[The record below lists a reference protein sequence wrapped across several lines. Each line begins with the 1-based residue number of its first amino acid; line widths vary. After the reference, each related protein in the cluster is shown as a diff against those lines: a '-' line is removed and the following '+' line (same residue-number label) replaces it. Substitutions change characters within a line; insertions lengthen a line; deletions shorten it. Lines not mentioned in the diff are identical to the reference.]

1 MWNLHGHL
9 TPPIVQQNE
18 TQVTPSNSPL
28 PYVTDQRAL
37 ESLCH
42 TLRQSPRLALDTEFV
57 GEDTFVPRL
66 ELIQV
71 ATATTAAVIDFPAV
85 QAGGS
90 LDVFWELICDAK
102 IEKIVHAGRQDLD
115 LFAIHAGQIPKP
127 FFDTQIAAAMV
138 GYGAQVAYANLVQR
152 LHGTKLAKAHTFTN
166 WSARPLSDDQIAYA
180 LEDVEFLLS
189 IHTHLQNRLNTLG
202 RSEWVSEEFARLET
216 AIGEK
221 SREPQERYQR
231 IRGWDTLKPK
241 GAAVLREVA
250 VWREAEARRRNVP
263 RGRVMRDEV
272 LLQLAR
278 HPPKSVNDLRG
289 LRGVHSSDVDRHG
302 GQILATITSALALP
316 PSAWPEVPRER
327 KPDPE
332 STGILELLQ
341 AVLKARAAEEGI
353 APTMLATSADLQTL
367 VDAKQSR
374 TTLDVPILRGWRR
387 QLAGD
392 LLLQVLDGAVT
403 ITVDRTSGALR
414 MTQGRPGANEPSSD
428 PPCLTTT
435 SS

>member
-1 MWNLHGHL
+1 
-9 TPPIVQQNE
+9 
-18 TQVTPSNSPL
+18 VTSAHPSL

-85 QAGGS
+85 QATRS
-90 LDVFWELICDAK
+90 LDVFWELICDTK

-166 WSARPLSDDQIAYA
+166 WSARPLSEDQIAYA

-189 IHTHLQNRLNTLG
+189 IHTHLQNRLSTLG

-221 SREPQERYQR
+221 GREPQERYQR

-241 GAAVLREVA
+241 GAAVLRELA
-250 VWREAEARRRNVP
+250 AWREAEARRRNVP

-289 LRGVHSSDVDRHG
+289 LRGVHSSDIDRHG
-302 GQILATITSALALP
+302 GHILASITSALALP
-316 PSAWPEVPRER
+316 TSAWPEVPSDR

-332 STGILELLQ
+332 STGIVELLQ
-341 AVLKARAAEEGI
+341 AVLKARAAEQGI

-374 TTLDVPILRGWRR
+374 TALDVPILRGWRR

-392 LLLQVLDGAVT
+392 LLLQVLDGTVT

-414 MTQGRPGANEPSSD
+414 MTPGRPQTNEPSQIL
-428 PPCLTTT
+428 PA
-435 SS
+435 

>member
-1 MWNLHGHL
+1 M
-9 TPPIVQQNE
+9 
-18 TQVTPSNSPL
+18 TPSNSPL

-189 IHTHLQNRLNTLG
+189 IHSHLQNRLNILG

-250 VWREAEARRRNVP
+250 IWREAEARRRNVP

-374 TTLDVPILRGWRR
+374 TALDVPILRGWRR

-392 LLLQVLDGAVT
+392 LLLQVLDGT
-403 ITVDRTSGALR
+403 IIISVDRTSGALR
-414 MTQGRPGANEPSSD
+414 MTQGRLQANEPSQIL
-428 PPCLTTT
+428 PA
-435 SS
+435 

>member
-1 MWNLHGHL
+1 MSSRHGRQ
-9 TPPIVQQNE
+9 TPPTTQQNE
-18 TQVTPSNSPL
+18 TCVTPNP
-28 PYVTDQRAL
+28 PMQYVTDQCAL
-37 ESLCH
+37 EALCL

-57 GEDTFVPRL
+57 GEDTFIPRL

-85 QAGGS
+85 QASGS
-90 LDVFWELICDAK
+90 LDAFWELICDAK

-115 LFAIHAGQIPKP
+115 LFATHAGQIPRP

-152 LHGTKLAKAHTFTN
+152 LHGTKLEKAHTFTN

-189 IHTHLQNRLNTLG
+189 IHTHLQDRLSTLG
-202 RSEWVSEEFARLET
+202 RLEWVSEEFARLEM
-216 AIGEK
+216 AVGEK

-241 GAAVLREVA
+241 GAAVLRELA
-250 VWREAEARRRNVP
+250 AWREAEARRRNVP

-278 HPPKSVNDLRG
+278 HPPKSVHELRG
-289 LRGVHSSDVDRHG
+289 LRGVHSSEVDRQG
-302 GQILATITSALALP
+302 EQLLATITSALALP

-332 STGILELLQ
+332 STGIVELLQ

-353 APTMLATSADLQTL
+353 APTMLATSSDLQML
-367 VDAKQSR
+367 VEAKQNR

-414 MTQGRPGANEPSSD
+414 MTTGSSSK
-428 PPCLTTT
+428 T

>member
-1 MWNLHGHL
+1 MLSLHGHQ

-18 TQVTPSNSPL
+18 PLVTPSNPSL

-85 QAGGS
+85 QASGS
-90 LDVFWELICDAK
+90 LDVFWELICDIK

-189 IHTHLQNRLNTLG
+189 IHTHLQNRLSTLG

-221 SREPQERYQR
+221 GREPQERYQR

-241 GAAVLREVA
+241 GAAVLRELA
-250 VWREAEARRRNVP
+250 AWREAEARRRNIP

-289 LRGVHSSDVDRHG
+289 LRGVHSSDIDRHG
-302 GQILATITSALALP
+302 GQILASITSALALP
-316 PSAWPEVPRER
+316 TSAWPEVPSER

-332 STGILELLQ
+332 STGIVELLQ
-341 AVLKARAAEEGI
+341 AVLKARAAEQGI
-353 APTMLATSADLQTL
+353 APTILATSADLQTL
-367 VDAKQSR
+367 VDAKQGR
-374 TTLDVPILRGWRR
+374 TALDVPILRGWRR

-414 MTQGRPGANEPSSD
+414 MTQGRLQTNESSQIL
-428 PPCLTTT
+428 PA
-435 SS
+435 

>member
-1 MWNLHGHL
+1 
-9 TPPIVQQNE
+9 
-18 TQVTPSNSPL
+18 VTPSNPSL

-85 QAGGS
+85 QATGS

-189 IHTHLQNRLNTLG
+189 IHSHLQNRLNTLG
-202 RSEWVSEEFARLET
+202 RSEWVSEEFARLEA

-221 SREPQERYQR
+221 SREPHERYQR

-241 GAAVLREVA
+241 GAAVLRELA

-302 GQILATITSALALP
+302 GQILASITAALALP
-316 PSAWPEVPRER
+316 TSAWPEVPSER

-332 STGILELLQ
+332 STGIVELLQ
-341 AVLKARAAEEGI
+341 AALKARAAEQGI
-353 APTMLATSADLQTL
+353 APTMLATSADLQLL
-367 VDAKQSR
+367 VDARQSR
-374 TTLDVPILRGWRR
+374 TALDLPILRGWRR

-392 LLLQVLDGAVT
+392 LLLQVLDGAIT

-414 MTQGRPGANEPSSD
+414 MTQGRLPANEPSQVL
-428 PPCLTTT
+428 PT
-435 SS
+435 

>member
-1 MWNLHGHL
+1 MSSRHGRQ
-9 TPPIVQQNE
+9 TPPTTQQSE
-18 TQVTPSNSPL
+18 TRVTPNP
-28 PYVTDQRAL
+28 PMQYVTDQRAL
-37 ESLCH
+37 EALCL

-57 GEDTFVPRL
+57 GEDTFIPRL

-71 ATATTAAVIDFPAV
+71 ATATTAAIIDFPAV
-85 QAGGS
+85 QTSGS
-90 LDVFWELICDAK
+90 LDAFWELICDGK

-115 LFAIHAGQIPKP
+115 LFATHAGQIPKP

-152 LHGTKLAKAHTFTN
+152 LHGTKLEKAHTFTN

-189 IHTHLQNRLNTLG
+189 IHTHLQDRLSTLG
-202 RSEWVSEEFARLET
+202 RLEWVIEEFARLET
-216 AIGEK
+216 AVGEK

-241 GAAVLREVA
+241 GAAILRELA
-250 VWREAEARRRNVP
+250 AWREAEARRRNVP

-278 HPPKSVNDLRG
+278 HPPKSMHELRG
-289 LRGVHSSDVDRHG
+289 LRGVHSSEVDRQG
-302 GQILATITSALALP
+302 EQLLATITSALALP

-332 STGILELLQ
+332 STGIVELLQ

-353 APTMLATSADLQTL
+353 APTMLATSSDLQIL
-367 VDAKQSR
+367 VEAKQNR
-374 TTLDVPILRGWRR
+374 TALDVPILRGWRR
-387 QLAGD
+387 QLVGD

-414 MTQGRPGANEPSSD
+414 ITTGSSSKA
-428 PPCLTTT
+428 

>member
-1 MWNLHGHL
+1 MWSLRDPPTIL
-9 TPPIVQQNE
+9 TIQPNE
-18 TQVTPSNSPL
+18 RPVTPKPPML
-28 PYVTDQRAL
+28 YVTDQSAL
-37 ESLCH
+37 EALCQ

-85 QAGGS
+85 QAKGS
-90 LDVFWELICDAK
+90 LDAFWELICDTK

-115 LFAIHAGQIPKP
+115 LFATHAGQIPKP

-189 IHTHLQNRLNTLG
+189 IHTHLQDRLSSLG
-202 RSEWVSEEFARLET
+202 RLEWVGEEFARLET
-216 AIGEK
+216 AVGEK

-241 GAAVLREVA
+241 GAAVLRELA
-250 VWREAEARRRNVP
+250 AWREAEARRRNVP

-278 HPPKSVNDLRG
+278 HPPKSVSELRG
-289 LRGVHSSDVDRHG
+289 LRGVHSSEVDRHG
-302 GQILATITSALALP
+302 EQLLGTITSALALP
-316 PSAWPEVPRER
+316 PTSWPEVPRER
-327 KPDPE
+327 NPDPE
-332 STGILELLQ
+332 STGIVELLQ

-353 APTMLATSADLQTL
+353 APTMLATSSDLQTL
-367 VDAKQSR
+367 VEAKQNR
-374 TTLDVPILRGWRR
+374 ATLDVPILRGWRR

-392 LLLQVLDGAVT
+392 LLLKVLDGAVT
-403 ITVDRTSGALR
+403 ITVDRTSGALK
-414 MTQGRPGANEPSSD
+414 MAQEDLSKTAN
-428 PPCLTTT
+428 
-435 SS
+435 

>member
-1 MWNLHGHL
+1 MWSLRD
-9 TPPIVQQNE
+9 PPTIRTIQPNE
-18 TQVTPSNSPL
+18 RPVTPKPPML
-28 PYVTDQRAL
+28 YVTDQSAL
-37 ESLCH
+37 ETLCL
-42 TLRQSPRLALDTEFV
+42 TLKQSSRLALDTEFV

-85 QAGGS
+85 QAKGS
-90 LDVFWELICDAK
+90 LAAFWELICDNK

-115 LFAIHAGQIPKP
+115 LFATHAGQIPKP

-189 IHTHLQNRLNTLG
+189 IHTHLQDRLNSLG
-202 RSEWVSEEFARLET
+202 RLEWVGEEFARLEM
-216 AIGEK
+216 AVGEK

-231 IRGWDTLKPK
+231 IRGWDTLKAK
-241 GAAVLREVA
+241 GAAVLRELA
-250 VWREAEARRRNVP
+250 AWREAEARRRNVP

-278 HPPKSVNDLRG
+278 HPPKSVSELRG
-289 LRGVHSSDVDRHG
+289 LRGVHSSEVDRHG
-302 GQILATITSALALP
+302 EHLLGTITSALALP
-316 PSAWPEVPRER
+316 PTAWPEVPRER

-332 STGILELLQ
+332 STGIVELLQ

-353 APTMLATSADLQTL
+353 APTMLATSSDLQTL
-367 VDAKQSR
+367 VEAKQNR
-374 TTLDVPILRGWRR
+374 ATIDVPILRGWRR

-392 LLLQVLDGAVT
+392 LLLKVLDGAVT
-403 ITVDRTSGALR
+403 ITVDRTSGALK
-414 MTQGRPGANEPSSD
+414 MAQEDLGKV
-428 PPCLTTT
+428 
-435 SS
+435 

>member
-1 MWNLHGHL
+1 MLNLPDHQTPL
-9 TPPIVQQNE
+9 TARQNKMH
-18 TQVTPSNSPL
+18 VTPNPPL
-28 PYVTDQRAL
+28 PYVTDQQGL
-37 ESLCH
+37 ETLCH
-42 TLRQSPRLALDTEFV
+42 KLRQSPRLALDTEFV
-57 GEDTFVPRL
+57 GEDTFIPRL

-71 ATATTAAVIDFPAV
+71 ASATTAAVIDFPAV

-90 LDVFWELICDAK
+90 LDVFWELICEPK
-102 IEKIVHAGRQDLD
+102 IEKIFHAGRQDLD
-115 LFAIHAGQIPKP
+115 LFATHAGQIPKP

-138 GYGAQVAYANLVQR
+138 GYGAQIAYANLVQR
-152 LHGTKLAKAHTFTN
+152 LHGTRLEKAHTFTN
-166 WSARPLSDDQIAYA
+166 WSARPLSDGQIAYA

-189 IHTHLQNRLNTLG
+189 IHTHLQDRLRTLG
-202 RSEWVSEEFARLET
+202 RLDWVSEEFARLET
-216 AIGEK
+216 AVGEK

-241 GAAVLREVA
+241 GAAVLRELA
-250 VWREAEARRRNVP
+250 AWREAEARRRNVP

-278 HPPKSVNDLRG
+278 HPPKLVNDLHG
-289 LRGVHSSDVDRHG
+289 LRGVHSSEVDRHG
-302 GQILATITSALALP
+302 AALLAAITSALALP
-316 PSAWPEVPRER
+316 PSAWPEVPSER

-332 STGILELLQ
+332 STGIVELLQ

-353 APTMLATSADLQTL
+353 APTMLATSADLQAL
-367 VDAKQSR
+367 VEAKQNR
-374 TTLDVPILRGWRR
+374 TALDVPILRGWRR

-403 ITVDRTSGALR
+403 IAVDRTSGALR
-414 MTQGRPGANEPSSD
+414 MTQDSPSNA
-428 PPCLTTT
+428 

>member
-1 MWNLHGHL
+1 MSSRHGRQ
-9 TPPIVQQNE
+9 TPPTTQQNE
-18 TQVTPSNSPL
+18 TCVTPNP
-28 PYVTDQRAL
+28 PMQYVTDQCAL
-37 ESLCH
+37 EALCL

-57 GEDTFVPRL
+57 GEDTFIPRL

-85 QAGGS
+85 QASGS
-90 LDVFWELICDAK
+90 LDAFWELICDTK

-115 LFAIHAGQIPKP
+115 LFATHAGQIPRP

-152 LHGTKLAKAHTFTN
+152 LHGTKLEKAHTFTN

-189 IHTHLQNRLNTLG
+189 IHMHLQDRLSTLG
-202 RSEWVSEEFARLET
+202 RLEWVSEEFARLEM
-216 AIGEK
+216 AVGEK

-241 GAAVLREVA
+241 GAAVLRELA
-250 VWREAEARRRNVP
+250 AWREAEARRRNVP

-278 HPPKSVNDLRG
+278 HPPKSVHELRG
-289 LRGVHSSDVDRHG
+289 LRGVHSSEVDRQG
-302 GQILATITSALALP
+302 EQLLAIITSALALP

-332 STGILELLQ
+332 STGIVELLQ

-353 APTMLATSADLQTL
+353 APTMLATSSDLQML
-367 VDAKQSR
+367 VEAKQNR

-414 MTQGRPGANEPSSD
+414 MTTGSSSK
-428 PPCLTTT
+428 T

>member
-1 MWNLHGHL
+1 M
-9 TPPIVQQNE
+9 
-18 TQVTPSNSPL
+18 
-28 PYVTDQRAL
+28 
-37 ESLCH
+37 
-42 TLRQSPRLALDTEFV
+42 LRQSPRLALDTEFV
-57 GEDTFVPRL
+57 GEDTFIPRL

-90 LDVFWELICDAK
+90 LDIFWELICDAK

-189 IHTHLQNRLNTLG
+189 IHAHLQNRLSSLG

-216 AIGEK
+216 ALGEK
-221 SREPQERYQR
+221 GREPQERYQR

-241 GAAVLREVA
+241 GAAVLRELA

-302 GQILATITSALALP
+302 GHILTSITSALALP
-316 PSAWPEVPRER
+316 TSAWPEVPSER

-332 STGILELLQ
+332 STGIVELLQ
-341 AVLKARAAEEGI
+341 AVLKARAAEQGI

-367 VDAKQSR
+367 VDAKQGR
-374 TTLDVPILRGWRR
+374 TALDVPILRGWRR

-403 ITVDRTSGALR
+403 IAVDRTSGALR
-414 MTQGRPGANEPSSD
+414 MTQGCPSLPQANEPSQIL
-428 PPCLTTT
+428 PA
-435 SS
+435 

>member
-1 MWNLHGHL
+1 MSSLHGHQ
-9 TPPIVQQNE
+9 TPLIVQQNE
-18 TQVTPSNSPL
+18 PQVTPFNLPL

-37 ESLCH
+37 EALCH

-57 GEDTFVPRL
+57 GEDTFIPRL

-85 QAGGS
+85 QASGS
-90 LDVFWELICDAK
+90 LDIFWELICDVK

-138 GYGAQVAYANLVQR
+138 GYGAQIAYANLVQR

-189 IHTHLQNRLNTLG
+189 IHTYLQDRLSTLG
-202 RSEWVSEEFARLET
+202 RLEWVSEEFARLET
-216 AIGEK
+216 AVGEK

-241 GAAVLREVA
+241 GAAVLRELA
-250 VWREAEARRRNVP
+250 AWREAEARRRNVP

-278 HPPKSVNDLRG
+278 HPPKSVIELRG
-289 LRGVHSSDVDRHG
+289 LRGLHSSEVDRHG
-302 GQILATITSALALP
+302 GQLLATITSALALP
-316 PSAWPEVPRER
+316 PSAWPEVPSER

-332 STGILELLQ
+332 STGIVELLQ

-367 VDAKQSR
+367 VEARQNLTD
-374 TTLDVPILRGWRR
+374 LDLPILHGWRR
-387 QLAGD
+387 KLAGE

-403 ITVDRTSGALR
+403 VTVDRTSGALR
-414 MTQGRPGANEPSSD
+414 MIQGRPSNASS
-428 PPCLTTT
+428 
-435 SS
+435 

>member
-1 MWNLHGHL
+1 MSSLRGRQ
-9 TPPIVQQNE
+9 TPPTTQPNE
-18 TQVTPSNSPL
+18 RHVTPNP
-28 PYVTDQRAL
+28 PIQYVTDQPAL
-37 ESLCH
+37 ESLCR

-57 GEDTFVPRL
+57 GEDTFIPRL

-85 QAGGS
+85 QASGS
-90 LDVFWELICDAK
+90 LDAFWELICDAK

-115 LFAIHAGQIPKP
+115 LFATHAGQIPKP

-166 WSARPLSDDQIAYA
+166 WSARPLSVDQIAYA

-189 IHTHLQNRLNTLG
+189 IHTHLQDRLSTLG
-202 RSEWVSEEFARLET
+202 RLEWVSEEFARLET
-216 AIGEK
+216 AVGEK

-241 GAAVLREVA
+241 GAAVLRELA
-250 VWREAEARRRNVP
+250 AWREAEARRRNVP

-278 HPPKSVNDLRG
+278 HPPKSVHELRG

-302 GQILATITSALALP
+302 EQLLATITSALALP

-332 STGILELLQ
+332 STGIVELLQ

-353 APTMLATSADLQTL
+353 APTMLATSADLQAL
-367 VDAKQSR
+367 VEAKQYR
-374 TTLDVPILRGWRR
+374 TGLDVPILRGWRR
-387 QLAGD
+387 KLAGE
-392 LLLQVLDGAVT
+392 LLLEVLDGAIT

-414 MTQGRPGANEPSSD
+414 MTRGSTANASS
-428 PPCLTTT
+428 
-435 SS
+435 

>member
-1 MWNLHGHL
+1 MSSLRGHQ
-9 TPPIVQQNE
+9 TPPTVQQNE
-18 TQVTPSNSPL
+18 TQVTPPNPPL
-28 PYVTDQRAL
+28 PYVTDQRGL

-57 GEDTFVPRL
+57 GEDTFIPRL

-71 ATATTAAVIDFPAV
+71 ATAATAAVIDFPAV
-85 QAGGS
+85 QASGS

-152 LHGTKLAKAHTFTN
+152 LHGKKLAKAHTFTN

-189 IHTHLQNRLNTLG
+189 IHTHLQDRLSTLG
-202 RSEWVSEEFARLET
+202 RLEWVSEEFARLET
-216 AIGEK
+216 AVGEK

-241 GAAVLREVA
+241 GAAVLRELA
-250 VWREAEARRRNVP
+250 AWREAEARRRNVP
-263 RGRVMRDEV
+263 RGRVLRDEV

-278 HPPKSVNDLRG
+278 HPPKSVNELRG
-289 LRGVHSSDVDRHG
+289 LRGVHSSEVDRHG
-302 GQILATITSALALP
+302 GQLLATITSALALP
-316 PSAWPEVPRER
+316 PSAWPEVPCER

-332 STGILELLQ
+332 STGVVELLQ

-367 VDAKQSR
+367 VEAKQNR
-374 TTLDVPILRGWRR
+374 TALDVPILRGWRR

-414 MTQGRPGANEPSSD
+414 MT
-428 PPCLTTT
+428 
-435 SS
+435 

>member
-1 MWNLHGHL
+1 M
-9 TPPIVQQNE
+9 Q
-18 TQVTPSNSPL
+18 
-28 PYVTDQRAL
+28 YVTDQRAL
-37 ESLCH
+37 ETLCL
-42 TLRQSPRLALDTEFV
+42 TLRQSSRLALDTEFV
-57 GEDTFVPRL
+57 GEDTFIPRL

-85 QAGGS
+85 QANGS
-90 LDVFWELICDAK
+90 LDVLWELICDPK

-115 LFAIHAGQIPKP
+115 LFATHAGQIPKP

-152 LHGTKLAKAHTFTN
+152 LHGTKLEKAHTFTN

-189 IHTHLQNRLNTLG
+189 IHTHLQDRLSSLG
-202 RSEWVSEEFARLET
+202 RLEWVSEEFARLET
-216 AIGEK
+216 AVGEK

-231 IRGWDTLKPK
+231 IRGWDSLKPK
-241 GAAVLREVA
+241 GAAVLRELA
-250 VWREAEARRRNVP
+250 AWREAEARRRNVP

-278 HPPKSVNDLRG
+278 HPPKSIHELRG
-289 LRGVHSSDVDRHG
+289 LRGVHSSEVDRHG
-302 GQILATITSALALP
+302 EQLLATMTSAQALP
-316 PSAWPEVPRER
+316 PSSWPEVPRER

-332 STGILELLQ
+332 STGIVELLQ
-341 AVLKARAAEEGI
+341 AVLRARAAEEGI
-353 APTMLATSADLQTL
+353 SPTMLATSSDLQTL
-367 VDAKQSR
+367 VEAKQNR
-374 TTLDVPILRGWRR
+374 ATLDVPILRGWRR
-387 QLAGD
+387 QLVGD

-414 MTQGRPGANEPSSD
+414 MIPG
-428 PPCLTTT
+428 PP
-435 SS
+435 

>member
-1 MWNLHGHL
+1 MSNLHAHQM
-9 TPPIVQQNE
+9 PPTVRLNE
-18 TQVTPSNSPL
+18 IPVTPKP
-28 PYVTDQRAL
+28 PTQYVTDHRAL

-57 GEDTFVPRL
+57 GEDTFIPRL

-71 ATATTAAVIDFPAV
+71 ATTDTAAVIDFPAV
-85 QAGGS
+85 QASGS
-90 LDVFWELICDAK
+90 LDVFWELICDTKVDK
-102 IEKIVHAGRQDLD
+102 ILHAGRQDLD
-115 LFAIHAGQIPKP
+115 LFATHAGQIPKP

-138 GYGAQVAYANLVQR
+138 GYGAQVAYSNLVQR

-189 IHTHLQNRLNTLG
+189 IHTHLLDRLSTLG
-202 RSEWVSEEFARLET
+202 RSEWISEEFARLET
-216 AIGEK
+216 AVGEK

-231 IRGWDTLKPK
+231 IRGWETLKPK
-241 GAAVLREVA
+241 GAAVLRELA
-250 VWREAEARRRNVP
+250 AWRETEARRRNVP

-289 LRGVHSSDVDRHG
+289 LRGVHSSEIDRHG
-302 GQILATITSALALP
+302 GQLLVSITSALALP
-316 PSAWPEVPRER
+316 PSAWPEVPSER

-332 STGILELLQ
+332 STGIVELLQ

-353 APTMLATSADLQTL
+353 ASTMIATSADLQTL
-367 VDAKQSR
+367 AEHKQNR
-374 TTLDVPILRGWRR
+374 ATLDVPILRGWRR

-403 ITVDRTSGALR
+403 ISVDKTSGALR
-414 MTQGRPGANEPSSD
+414 MS
-428 PPCLTTT
+428 
-435 SS
+435 